1 MSGTTGQMANQ
12 LNNLINFGIDSTKNS
27 SGHTLNSLTNLK
39 GPQELA
45 KAEPQTIHTY
55 KQLSAKHS
63 TL

>member
-45 KAEPQTIHTY
+45 KAEPQIIHT
-55 KQLSAKHS
+55 
-63 TL
+63 